1 MLESDR
7 AGRRHRCSPAPFLAG
22 PCKAGLPGDEAAD
35 REPAGTASL
44 WRVAVPTAI
53 LPPDPVIVM
62 PLLRPERGKGPRDLQ
77 GRSRVA
83 GRGFGF

>member
-7 AGRRHRCSPAPFLAG
+7 AGRRHRCSVPFLAG
-22 PCKAGLPGDEAAD
+22 PRKAGLPGDEAVD

-53 LPPDPVIVM
+53 LHPTVIVM
-62 PLLRPERGKGPRDLQ
+62 PLLRPERRKVRETFKGDPVWE
-77 GRSRVA
+77 GRV
-83 GRGFGF
+83 